1 MTSAMMVS
9 WNGLYMASLV
19 KKLFVMFLVCHDHR
33 QIVTN
38 HCDSFQRDPW
48 KCRPGSSG
56 SRHQGQLAKKSAEKG
71 RVVWEE
77 SAEISG
83 PRRRAWRKLP
93 QLVMTRS
100 VAVDSSHTMWGFP
113 GRKNVRTFWSCVLTS
128 LAPGMTNNASSR
140 AAKADGF
147 STGPWLGCGSDWGQT
162 DH

>member
-1 MTSAMMVS
+1 M
-9 WNGLYMASLV
+9 
-19 KKLFVMFLVCHDHR
+19 
-33 QIVTN
+33 
-38 HCDSFQRDPW
+38 
-48 KCRPGSSG
+48 
-56 SRHQGQLAKKSAEKG
+56 
-71 RVVWEE
+71 WEE

-147 STGPWLGCGSDWGQT
+147 STGPWLGWGSDWGKLTTERTKLAHMGGHLPQGRQVLT
-162 DH
+162 NIPQETKKPLSSLRAWPTCCTGHGTGHVPGRSGRLVTAWPVVRLR